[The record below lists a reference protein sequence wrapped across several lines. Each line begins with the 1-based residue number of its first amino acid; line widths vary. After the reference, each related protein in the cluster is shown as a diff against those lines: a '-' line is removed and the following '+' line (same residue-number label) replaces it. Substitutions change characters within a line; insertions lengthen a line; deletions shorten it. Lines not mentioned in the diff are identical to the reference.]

1 MKLHIGIGF
10 VTGRK
15 LFQNVLKTYINNWL
29 EHGFIKNQD
38 IRLHLY
44 IAYDLKYKD
53 TKISDYK
60 KIPPEL
66 ANMVDSINFYGD
78 AEISNEVD
86 YLKNQNVLS
95 DKETD
100 LIFGEGYG
108 KKRNVVMYFA
118 IKHKMDKLIFIDD
131 DEYPLATLKQKN
143 DVLIWMGQSVLS
155 THLKYNDNSDIT
167 HGHHCGYISPIPY
180 IEFNDD
186 LSEHD
191 FKLFIEAISND
202 IISWEKIR
210 DLIIN
215 EKGVTYAQA
224 DILDT
229 SKVYEVKE
237 EKGMK
242 FISGANLCFNL
253 KNYKK
258 LPPFYNPP
266 GARGEDTFMSTALS
280 DLKVLKVPCYT
291 FHDGFSMYNNI
302 LNGVLPI
309 NLLPIET
316 VSPTILKRFI
326 QATIGWIRYKPLLVY
341 ITDKEGFED
350 TMLEIEEK
358 LAIVIPKLCKYF
370 KTNEFEKV
378 SQEFAMYRR
387 KSKKHFNEFVATKNA
402 WAKLLD
408 TLD

>member
-1 MKLHIGIGF
+1 MKIHIGIGF

-29 EHGFIKNQD
+29 EHGFIQNHD

-44 IAYDLKYKD
+44 VAYDLKYKD

-60 KIPPEL
+60 TIPPKL

-78 AEISNEVD
+78 TEIANEAAH
-86 YLKNQNVLS
+86 LKKQNILTE
-95 DKETD
+95 KETD

-108 KKRNVVMYFA
+108 KKRNVVTYFA

-143 DVLIWMGQSVLS
+143 DSLIWMGQSILS
-155 THLKYNDNSDIT
+155 THLKYNDDADIT

-180 IEFNDD
+180 LEFNDD
-186 LSEHD
+186 LPEQD
-191 FKLFIEAISND
+191 FKRFIEAISND
-202 IISWEKIR
+202 IINWEKIR
-210 DLIIN
+210 DLIVN
-215 EKGVTYAQA
+215 EKGVTYAQS
-224 DILDT
+224 DILD
-229 SKVYEVKE
+229 SAEAYEVKE

-253 KNYKK
+253 KNFKK

-266 GARGEDTFMSTALS
+266 GARGEDTFMSTALT
-280 DLKVLKVPCYT
+280 DLEVKKVPCYT

-309 NLLPIET
+309 KLSPIENI
-316 VSPTILKRFI
+316 SPIILKRFI
-326 QATIGWIRYKPLLVY
+326 SATIGWIRYKPLLVY
-341 ITDKEGFED
+341 ITNRDGFEAS
-350 TMLEIEEK
+350 MVEIEEK
-358 LAIVIPKLCKYF
+358 LAMAIPKLCKYF
-370 KTNEFEKV
+370 QTTAFEKI
-378 SQEFAMYRR
+378 SYEFATYRR
-387 KSKKHFNEFVATKNA
+387 KAAKHFREFESTKTA
-402 WAKLLD
+402 WAKLLNSMD
-408 TLD
+408 